1 MAKRTNA
8 SAMGA
13 LFLLI
18 AGFLGGIAAFAVA
31 TGQSTGAWIVAVA
44 SVAIGGW
51 FLTLSL
57 KAFRAARRAR
67 H

>member
-31 TGQSTGAWIVAVA
+31 TGQSTGAWVVALA
-44 SVAIGGW
+44 AAAIGAW
-51 FLTLSL
+51 FVTLSL